1 MAIICKDECIMMT
14 LSKTLTPK
22 LMALTLIGILAL
34 SGCSVFRV
42 YTIDLPQGTPITSAQ
57 AAQVQVGMSADQV
70 MYLLGSPAM
79 KDTLNPNRFDYLYDY
94 TAGTDGKRSG
104 KQDVKNANQYL
115 SVFFENGRVVRITGR
130 ESLPMTNH

>member
-94 TAGTDGKRSG
+94 TAGTHAFLD
-104 KQDVKNANQYL
+104 
-115 SVFFENGRVVRITGR
+115 EHWIWICVV
-130 ESLPMTNH
+130 P